1 MRAEQRNKKL
11 HEICALQWQTCVESA
26 GRYLTDLPSEF
37 VYHLKYEDFA
47 RQPEEHIA
55 KMVNFIGMQA
65 SAEEIESA
73 ANKVSSS
80 SIGKGKSTLSEDE
93 VDDINRLVGK
103 SLERYGQVI
112 NG

>member
-1 MRAEQRNKKL
+1 MRQ
-11 HEICALQWQTCVESA
+11 SA

-103 SLERYGQVI
+103 V
-112 NG
+112 